1 MFIHTIHIINT
12 IHRIHT
18 IHIPYFRKLLLAEV
32 KPIGKI

>member
-1 MFIHTIHIINT
+1 MFIHTIHIIHT

-32 KPIGKI
+32 KKVVEK